1 MYANRLLLVA
11 FVLSI
16 GVSEAAALPN
26 VVLILADDLGY
37 GDVHCYNPERCKI
50 ATPNID
56 RLAAEGMRF
65 TDAHSSSAVCS
76 PTRYSILT
84 GRYHWRS
91 RLQKGIVNVWEP
103 PLIAADRLTIPS
115 LLKQHGYHTACIG
128 KWHLGWDWPL
138 NEKESKRLKEMA
150 SKTKA
155 DQTPNEADVA
165 TWNKAFSE
173 TIKGGPTT
181 RGFDTYFGTDI
192 PNWPPFCFIEND
204 RTLGVPSEYLPA
216 QLFRNNQASLQGPAL
231 PGWSLEKILP
241 TLGDH
246 ACEYVAAH
254 LKQKEPFFLYLPLT
268 SPHTPLAVN
277 AEWKGKS
284 QLNPYAD
291 FVMET
296 DGLVGR
302 VLTAIESNGGADNT
316 IVIFTSD
323 NGCAPY
329 IGAKFLEAMGHFPS
343 GPFRGYKAD
352 VFEGGHRIP
361 FIVRWPGTVTA
372 ASVCSQIVC
381 SVDLMATLAEI
392 VGASIPPNA
401 AEDSIGIV
409 PLLKGEERPIRETLV
424 HQSIDGV
431 FAIRKGDW
439 KLIIGPGSGGWSEPR
454 DHSPAAKALPQ
465 RQLYNLR
472 DDPSERKNLIDG
484 HAHVAVEMGAVLD
497 KLIDDG
503 RSTPGPRQKNDVTP
517 VVEKN

>member
-1 MYANRLLLVA
+1 MGA
-11 FVLSI
+11 
-16 GVSEAAALPN
+16 SEAAALPN
-26 VVLILADDLGY
+26 IVLILADDLGY

-50 ATPNID
+50 PTPNID

-103 PLIAADRLTIPS
+103 PLIAADRLTIPA
-115 LLKQHGYHTACIG
+115 LLKRRDYHTSCIG
-128 KWHLGWDWPL
+128 KWHLGWDWPFS
-138 NEKESKRLKEMA
+138 EKEFKRLKEVA
-150 SKTKA
+150 SKIKA
-155 DQTPNEADVA
+155 DQIPTEADIK
-165 TWNKAFSE
+165 TWNKVFSE
-173 TIKGGPTT
+173 TIRGGPTT

-204 RTLGVPSEYLPA
+204 RTLGVPSAYLPA
-216 QLFRNNQASLQGPAL
+216 RLFRDNQASLQGPAL
-231 PGWSLEKILP
+231 QGWSLEKILP

-246 ACEYVAAH
+246 ACEYVAAN
-254 LKQKEPFFLYLPLT
+254 LKRKEPFFLYLPLT

-284 QLNPYAD
+284 HLNPYAD

-302 VLTAIESNGGADNT
+302 ILTAIESNGGADNT

-329 IGAKFLEAMGHFPS
+329 IGAKFLETMGHFPS

-352 VFEGGHRIP
+352 AFEGGHRIP
-361 FIVRWPGTVTA
+361 FIIRWPGTVTA
-372 ASVCSQIVC
+372 ASVCSQTVC

-392 VGASIPPNA
+392 VGASIPTNA
-401 AEDSIGIV
+401 AEDSISIV
-409 PLLKGEERPIRETLV
+409 PLLKGEGRPIRESLV

-439 KLIIGPGSGGWSEPR
+439 KLILGPGSGGWSEPR
-454 DHSPAAKALPQ
+454 DHSPAANALPQ
-465 RQLYNLR
+465 KQLYNLR
-472 DDPSERKNLIDG
+472 DDLAEKKNVIDV
-484 HAHVAVEMGAVLD
+484 HANVAVEMGALLD